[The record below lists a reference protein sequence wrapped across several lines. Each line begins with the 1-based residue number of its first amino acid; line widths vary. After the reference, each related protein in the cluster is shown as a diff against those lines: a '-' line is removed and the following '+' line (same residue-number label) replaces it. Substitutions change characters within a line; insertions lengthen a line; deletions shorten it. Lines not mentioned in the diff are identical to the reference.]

1 MTWIASLLFLLIP
14 GLLIWLQDRV
24 LIVKKLSPAFWAYF
38 VGILMGTFLTLDNEW
53 GNTNLEVFVA
63 LAIPTLLFS
72 ANIKQWLRLAPRS
85 LMAYALYAAVVFVCM
100 LLNVFLWQ
108 GSLGDAA
115 LRGAMATGVY
125 TGGTANM
132 AAIHVAL
139 EGPPALFAELNFTDL
154 ILSGTFL
161 LFMLSVLPKFFRSF
175 LPAYEQI
182 NPAPEE
188 RIGDQDQTTTIFS
201 ARTIG
206 QIAIS
211 VLAGI
216 VVLGTSF
223 GLSYLIFGEGN
234 GTFIIIALTVLALL
248 ASLIKPVR
256 EWPMSYE
263 TGDYLFLAFCV
274 AAGAQID
281 LVILWENDWSQA
293 GFMLTGF
300 LMIVTTFV
308 ALAKVFK
315 IDADT
320 TLMCITSG
328 IFGPPFI
335 GPVANALG
343 NREIVITGMT
353 LGVIGLALGNF
364 AGFFL
369 YALLGG

>member
-1 MTWIASLLFLLIP
+1 MTWIASLLFLLFP

-24 LIVKKLSPAFWAYF
+24 SIVKKLSPAFWAYV
-38 VGILMGTFLTLDNEW
+38 VGILMGTLLTLDNEW

-85 LMAYALYAAVVFVCM
+85 LMAYGLYAAVVFTCM
-100 LLNVFLWQ
+100 LLNVWLWQ

-154 ILSGTFL
+154 VLGGTLL
-161 LFMLSVLPKFFRSF
+161 LFMLSVLPRFFRSF
-175 LPAYEQI
+175 LPAYKHI
-182 NPAPEE
+182 NPASEE
-188 RIGDQDQTTTIFS
+188 LIVDQAPPPFS

-223 GLSYLIFGEGN
+223 GLSHLLFGEGN

-281 LVILWENDWSQA
+281 LRVLWENDWSQA

-300 LMIVTTFV
+300 LMILTTFV

-364 AGFFL
+364 AGFFF
-369 YALLGG
+369 YALMGA

>member
-1 MTWIASLLFLLIP
+1 MSWIASLLFVLIP
-14 GLLIWLQDRV
+14 GLLLWLQDRIA
-24 LIVKKLSPAFWAYF
+24 IVKTLSPAFWAYF
-38 VGILMGTFLTLDNEW
+38 VGILLGTFLPLDSEW

-85 LMAYALYAAVVFVCM
+85 LLAYGLYAAVVFVCM
-100 LLNVFLWQ
+100 IINVFLWQ
-108 GSLGDAA
+108 PSLGDAT
-115 LRGAMATGVY
+115 LRGAMAAGVY

-154 ILSGTFL
+154 ILSGTLLLFL
-161 LFMLSVLPKFFRSF
+161 LSLLPRFFRRF
-175 LPAYEQI
+175 LPAYEKLEI
-182 NPAPEE
+182 EE
-188 RIGDQDQTTTIFS
+188 DDIPKMRKAGVSFS
-201 ARTIG
+201 PRTILH
-206 QIAIS
+206 ILMS
-211 VLAGI
+211 VLGG
-216 VVLGTSF
+216 VGVLGLSF
-223 GLSYLIFGEGN
+223 GLSFLILGEGN

-248 ASLIKPVR
+248 ASLIKPIR

-281 LVILWENDWSQA
+281 LKVLWENDWSQA

-300 LMIVTTFV
+300 LMILTTFV
-308 ALAKVFK
+308 SLAKVFK

-320 TLMCITSG
+320 TLICIASG
-328 IFGPPFI
+328 IYGPPFI
-335 GPVANALG
+335 GPVARALD
-343 NREIVITGMT
+343 NREIVIAGMT

-369 YALLGG
+369 YALVN